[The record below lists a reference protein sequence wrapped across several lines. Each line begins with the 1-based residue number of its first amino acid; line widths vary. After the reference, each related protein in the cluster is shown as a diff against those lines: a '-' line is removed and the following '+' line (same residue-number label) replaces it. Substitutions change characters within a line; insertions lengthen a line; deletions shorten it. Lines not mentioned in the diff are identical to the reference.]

1 MTGLIEKT
9 SFLPFAGFSSHAKQV
24 CSASQPSVTQ
34 QKDHGRT
41 FTSLTLAYPPPFD
54 PAPNRGWSGN
64 RSVHVCW
71 AVGGWAWGIV
81 ATEKVLL
88 EEGPPRLRAG
98 QKSRET

>member
-41 FTSLTLAYPPPFD
+41 FTSLTLAYPPP
-54 PAPNRGWSGN
+54 PSIQHPTGGG
-64 RSVHVCW
+64 VVTGVCMC
-71 AVGGWAWGIV
+71 VGQLGDGHGVSSPQRKCFWKKGH
-81 ATEKVLL
+81 L
-88 EEGPPRLRAG
+88 G
-98 QKSRET
+98 